1 MDDEI
6 ETIEARV
13 ARVDD
18 DIARE
23 PRRTV
28 RSLAEQA
35 DRTDESTA
43 SSSYLLSDQSDQ

>member
-1 MDDEI
+1 MEEDLKE
-6 ETIEARV
+6 RF

-18 DIARE
+18 EIARE

-35 DRTDESTA
+35 DRTDESSV
-43 SSSYLLSDQSDQ
+43 SSSSSFFSGPLTESE